1 MVTSRPPDIIL
12 LILDTVRQSEA
23 PGGADP
29 VPGLPALE
37 RVVRESVSFAHAFA
51 PAPWTV
57 PSHVS
62 LLTGLAPWEHGLHAR
77 GRTRLGADVPT
88 IASELRPLGYRS
100 VSLSSNPYLGDGY
113 GISDG
118 FDEAYWGGWHEPFLR
133 GLPLKPRSR
142 GGAAGRASPAGLS
155 ARQLTDSLATAVQR
169 HPAGWDGLL
178 RVGRRLP
185 SGDVPEGAVSGWIE
199 PTLEAFLAR
208 QSEDRPLFSLVN
220 LMDAHE
226 PYIGVPGVPTG
237 FGTPRQDRAAWVRGH
252 WSPDPR
258 ELTELRQAYR
268 MTYHVLDRRL
278 ARLEAL
284 YRSHQRWENAVVI
297 VTSDHGQAFGEH
309 GILYHGLRTDESL
322 LRVPLMVRWPG
333 GLDAGRVRPERVSLS
348 SVHGLALDAAYQRAP
363 PWDPDGRA
371 PGPLA
376 PIPTAIADGLLTA
389 PGPAIPAARRRE
401 LDRTFVA
408 AYEGTRKVT
417 FEVGTGQWTESDL
430 ERDPLEETP
439 TTGDAAVPSDGL
451 RRHLAAVARSA
462 FGTGSS
468 GVAERLA
475 SWGYV

>member
-309 GILYHGLRTDESL
+309 GILYRRTAHRRISSARPLDGPMARRVGCRPGAPRTGLAFVGARAGPGR
-322 LRVPLMVRWPG
+322 RVPARPSVGPG
-333 GLDAGRVRPERVSLS
+333 RSSARTPRPDPNGHRGR
-348 SVHGLALDAAYQRAP
+348 ALDR
-363 PWDPDGRA
+363 
-371 PGPLA
+371 PGPGD
-376 PIPTAIADGLLTA
+376 PR
-389 PGPAIPAARRRE
+389 GPPAGARSNLRRR
-401 LDRTFVA
+401 V
-408 AYEGTRKVT
+408 
-417 FEVGTGQWTESDL
+417 
-430 ERDPLEETP
+430 
-439 TTGDAAVPSDGL
+439 
-451 RRHLAAVARSA
+451 
-462 FGTGSS
+462 
-468 GVAERLA
+468 
-475 SWGYV
+475 